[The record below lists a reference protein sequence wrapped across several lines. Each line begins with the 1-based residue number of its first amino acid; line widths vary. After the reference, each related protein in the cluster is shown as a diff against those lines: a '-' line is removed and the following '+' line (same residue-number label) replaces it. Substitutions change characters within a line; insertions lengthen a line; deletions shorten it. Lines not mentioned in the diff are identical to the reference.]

1 MSAFI
6 MRSYYFAFFAKIG
19 VVIPYLPLYYQSLAL
34 SPLQIGVLTS
44 IPPLGRPLF
53 AGAWTLP
60 ADRLGLRHAATVLS
74 CWLAAGAY
82 ALYLIPDTFRG
93 LAVVTLVVAA
103 THAPIHALVEATV
116 LDETR
121 RRGIS
126 YGRVRVWGSV
136 GFVVAS
142 AATGAALV
150 YLPIR
155 SVLWAAILLATSVAV
170 ISLLLPRPVDGRPR
184 VRTSLKAFL
193 SRPGVASFYLA
204 SMLMQAS
211 HGAYYTFYSIHMA
224 AQGHASPVIGSLW
237 ALGVISEMVVMVG
250 SARLFSLAPASKLL
264 RICFILAGLRWA
276 IYALSANIW
285 LAIPAQILHAFTF
298 GAFHLAAV
306 TATHRIFP
314 EDLRASGQAIYSGLT
329 FGLGTVVGAMTAGF
343 LFDLIG
349 PFRLYA
355 VSAVVA
361 LAGAALIGRAAR
373 RLPGLDAPAQG
384 PIPAPPEE

>member
-1 MSAFI
+1 MSALI
-6 MRSYYFAFFAKIG
+6 MRAYYFAFFAKIG
-19 VVIPYLPLYYQSLAL
+19 VVVPYLPLYYQSLGL
-34 SPLQIGVLTS
+34 TPLQIGMLTS
-44 IPPLGRPLF
+44 IMPLGRPLF

-74 CWLAAGAY
+74 CWLAAGAF
-82 ALYLIPDTFRG
+82 ALYLIPVTFGG
-93 LAVVTLVVAA
+93 LAVVTLIVAA

-121 RRGIS
+121 RREIS

-136 GFVVAS
+136 GFVAASGLLGVAL
-142 AATGAALV
+142 A
-150 YLPIR
+150 YLPVR
-155 SVLWAAILLATSVAV
+155 SVLWAAILLAAAVAV
-170 ISLLLPRPVDGRPR
+170 ISLFLPRPATGPPR
-184 VRTSLKAFL
+184 ARTSLRGFL
-193 SRPGVASFYLA
+193 SRPGVAPFYIA

-224 AQGHASPVIGSLW
+224 AQGHASPVIGGLW
-237 ALGVISEMVVMVG
+237 AVGVISEMVVMVA
-250 SARLFSLAPASKLL
+250 SARLLSLVRSSALL
-264 RICFILAGLRWA
+264 KSCFLLAGLRWA
-276 IYALSANIW
+276 IYAVSGSLW

-329 FGLGTVVGAMTAGF
+329 FGLGTVLGAMTAGA
-343 LFDLIG
+343 LYDVIG

-355 VSAVVA
+355 VSALVA
-361 LAGAALIGRAAR
+361 LAGAVLMGRATR
-373 RLPGLDAPAQG
+373 RIQGIDVPTSSPAS
-384 PIPAPPEE
+384 ASEEV